1 MNKLFA
7 IFCATTAM
15 VLPAT
20 AHAVSTIVN
29 IDGAIT
35 GCTTCNGS
43 PHPVAGDTVGQLINP
58 VLKSFSAGSYTVT
71 NGFGMEGANPGYD
84 AWRFNGSESN
94 WIWSFIIVDPAT
106 HKVVLDSL
114 PDDDAFVGSHS
125 AVASASY
132 ALNYSGSFTL
142 AADTQ
147 LAFITE
153 DYYPY
158 DNAGGVALNI
168 APTGV
173 AGVPEPAA
181 WALLIGGFGMVG
193 GMSRSRRRNITATV

>member
-1 MNKLFA
+1 MNKLTE
-7 IFCATTAM
+7 IFCTTVAMALSSTAQAAT
-15 VLPAT
+15 
-20 AHAVSTIVN
+20 TIVN

-43 PHPVAGDTVGQLINP
+43 PHPVAGDIVGQLINP
-58 VLKSFSAGSYTVT
+58 VLKTFSAGSYKVT
-71 NGFGMEGANPGYD
+71 NGFGMEGATPGYD

-106 HKVVLDSL
+106 RKVVLDSL
-114 PDDDAFVGSHS
+114 PDDNAFVGSHS

-142 AADTQ
+142 TSDTE

-158 DNAGGVALNI
+158 DNAGGVSLNI
-168 APTGV
+168 APV
-173 AGVPEPAA
+173 SNSAVPEPAT
-181 WALLIGGFGMVG
+181 WAMMIGGIGLIGAMG
-193 GMSRSRRRNITATV
+193 RSRRQATYAAT